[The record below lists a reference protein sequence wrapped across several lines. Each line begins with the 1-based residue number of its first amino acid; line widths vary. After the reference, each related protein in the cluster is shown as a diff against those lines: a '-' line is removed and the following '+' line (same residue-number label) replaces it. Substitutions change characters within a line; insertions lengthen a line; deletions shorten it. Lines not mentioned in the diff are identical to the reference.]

1 MVSVAASPACEPS
14 VLSEAEAGSLAGHLD
29 PSATGLC
36 CVPNRPNLLSQMFV
50 PLLSVG
56 MIEVEVLERMDVDV
70 MVIEEFVANDSCDC
84 VGKDASGNA
93 FLLFSPVRD
102 GPVAVAVGVDVL
114 QGEYISLLKLVYNA
128 LEVGDVTV
136 AGRIVDDFIT
146 GGLTK
151 VDDVG
156 VVSGSVSDGEGGAGP
171 QSDLLPQIAAV
182 DRPGGAEIPVFGT
195 APELFSIPDE
205 AFPFDC
211 WMSAMTLLV
220 VCCCC

>member
-1 MVSVAASPACEPS
+1 MFSPAG
-14 VLSEAEAGSLAGHLD
+14 V
-29 PSATGLC
+29 
-36 CVPNRPNLLSQMFV
+36 
-50 PLLSVG
+50 
-56 MIEVEVLERMDVDV
+56 
-70 MVIEEFVANDSCDC
+70 
-84 VGKDASGNA
+84 
-93 FLLFSPVRD
+93 
-102 GPVAVAVGVDVL
+102 GPVSVAVGVDVL

-128 LEVGDVTV
+128 LEVGDVTA

-151 VDDVG
+151 ADVG

-195 APELFSIPDE
+195 APELM

-211 WMSAMTLLV
+211 WVSAIALLV
-220 VCCCC
+220 VCC